1 MAKVEIYSHDRCGYC
16 KRAKAL
22 LDRLGVEYT
31 EYNIYEDEDAM
42 AVMREGGHRTVPQ
55 IFIDD
60 VHIGG
65 HDDLVEMHENGAL
78 ANLLT
83 EG

>member
-1 MAKVEIYSHDRCGYC
+1 MAKVEIYSTPVCGYC

-22 LDRLGVEYT
+22 LERLGIEFVEY
-31 EYNIYEDEDAM
+31 NVYEDAEAM
-42 AVMREGGHRTVPQ
+42 AVMREGKHRTVPQ

-65 HDDLVEMHENGAL
+65 FDQLSEMHESGAL
-78 ANLLT
+78 DNLIT

>member
-22 LDRLGVEYT
+22 LEELGVEYV
-31 EYNIYEDEDAM
+31 EYNIYEDADAM
-42 AVMREGGHRTVPQ
+42 NVMREGGYRTVPQ

-65 HDDLVEMHENGAL
+65 HDDLVEMRENGAL
-78 ANLLT
+78 ESLV

>member
-1 MAKVEIYSHDRCGYC
+1 MAKIEVYSTQVCGYC

-22 LDRLGVEYT
+22 LDSLGIEYT
-31 EYNIYEDEDAM
+31 EYDIYHNADAM
-42 AVMREGGHRTVPQ
+42 NVMREGGYKTVPQ

-65 HDDLVEMHENGAL
+65 YDDLAEMHAGGAL
-78 ANLLT
+78 DNLR
-83 EG
+83 G